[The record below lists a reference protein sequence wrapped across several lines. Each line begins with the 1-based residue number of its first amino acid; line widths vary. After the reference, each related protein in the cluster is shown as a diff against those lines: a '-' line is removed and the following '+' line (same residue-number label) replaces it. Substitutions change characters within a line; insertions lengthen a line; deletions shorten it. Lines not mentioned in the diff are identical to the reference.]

1 MSNIKE
7 KISASIDKL
16 THRHGN
22 TNTETG
28 STPTSTS
35 SYNQGSMGS
44 AGTGAGMGGNTT
56 SYNTTSGTG
65 MGAGTGTGAGYDTT
79 TGTGMTGTG
88 AGMTGTGMGAG
99 TTTGAYDTTGATGTG
114 TISASEI
121 IDSKT
126 FTKTEDHEVLI
137 EKKKY
142 ELEHRPVEKQYVVE
156 TRFVGEKRVP
166 GAPVEIVGKETR
178 EVDERVV
185 QAPRGDRTVIVQDV
199 DVPASEVREMTRE
212 VTGGYNTTGT
222 TGEFGGAGT
231 GMTGTTGG
239 MGTTG
244 MGGNKYDSTT
254 GPSATGRE
262 I

>member
-1 MSNIKE
+1 
-7 KISASIDKL
+7 L
-16 THRHGN
+16 LQTTTPTGN
-22 TNTETG
+22 T
-28 STPTSTS
+28 
-35 SYNQGSMGS
+35 SYNQSSMGS
-44 AGTGAGMGGNTT
+44 TGTGTGMGTGTGT
-56 SYNTTSGTG
+56 GMSTGTG
-65 MGAGTGTGAGYDTT
+65 MGAGTTNYDTT
-79 TGTGMTGTG
+79 
-88 AGMTGTGMGAG
+88 TGTGMGAG
-99 TTTGAYDTTGATGTG
+99 TTTGAYETTGATTGTG
-114 TISASEI
+114 TINASEI

-156 TRFVGEKRVP
+156 TRFVGERRVP
-166 GAPVEIVGKETR
+166 GAPVEVVGKEVR

-222 TGEFGGAGT
+222 TGEFGTTGA

>member
-1 MSNIKE
+1 MSKH
-7 KISASIDKL
+7 A
-16 THRHGN
+16 RM
-22 TNTETG
+22 
-28 STPTSTS
+28 
-35 SYNQGSMGS
+35 Q
-44 AGTGAGMGGNTT
+44 
-56 SYNTTSGTG
+56 
-65 MGAGTGTGAGYDTT
+65 
-79 TGTGMTGTG
+79 
-88 AGMTGTGMGAG
+88 
-99 TTTGAYDTTGATGTG
+99 
-114 TISASEI
+114 I

-156 TRFVGEKRVP
+156 TRFVGERRVE
-166 GAPVEIVGKETR
+166 GAPVEIVGKEVR

-199 DVPASEVREMTRE
+199 DVPAGEVREMTRE

-222 TGEFGGAGT
+222 
-231 GMTGTTGG
+231 GMTGTTGTG
-239 MGTTG
+239 MTGG

-254 GPSATGRE
+254 GPTATGRE